1 MLKLGPLRL
10 HWSLLLGAALFTALQ
25 PHPLLLLGY
34 ATVLF
39 AHVAGHALAVAG
51 TRLSVNGVMLHALGG
66 ELLGEGEVTPLRRSL
81 IALSGVLAQLA
92 LLAGAALAVRHLPPD
107 LAEALVR
114 RNGIVLLLNLIPV
127 KPLDGAQAW
136 RLFPRLA
143 AANRARKLRG
153 RIVVR
158 EVPPSRQVQK
168 DVTDLLDKIRNP
180 PKVR

>member
-10 HWSLLLGAALFTALQ
+10 HWSLLLGAALFTALS
-25 PHPLLLLGY
+25 PRPLLLLGY
-34 ATVLF
+34 AAVLF
-39 AHVAGHALAVAG
+39 AHVAGHAFAILG
-51 TRLSVNGVMLHALGG
+51 TRLSATGVMVHALGG

-81 IALSGVLAQLA
+81 IALGGVLAQLA
-92 LLAGAALAVRHLPPD
+92 LLAFAALAVRHLPPD
-107 LAEALVR
+107 LADALIR
-114 RNGIVLLLNLIPV
+114 RNGIVLLLNLMPV

-143 AANRARKLRG
+143 AANRARTLRG

-158 EVPPSRQVQK
+158 EVPASRQVQK
-168 DVTDLLDKIRNP
+168 EVTDLLDKIRNS

>member
-39 AHVAGHALAVAG
+39 AHVTGHALAVAG
-51 TRLSVNGVMLHALGG
+51 TRLSVSGVMLHALGG
-66 ELLGEGEVTPLRRSL
+66 ELLGEGEVTPLRRSS
-81 IALSGVLAQLA
+81 IALAGVLAQVA
-92 LLAGAALAVRHLPPD
+92 LMAGAALAVRHLPPD
-107 LAEALVR
+107 LADALIR

-143 AANRARKLRG
+143 AANRARTLRG

-158 EVPPSRQVQK
+158 DVPPSREVK
-168 DVTDLLDKIRNP
+168 KEVSDLLDKIRNS